1 MSHNPELK
9 ILGVIGAR
17 SGSKGVPH
25 KNIRPIAGKPLLAW
39 IIGTAKS
46 SRYINRIIVCTDSE
60 GYAKIARAEGAEVP
74 YIQPADVSQDHSTD
88 YEYVRYAVDWL
99 EKNEGYK
106 PDVVV
111 RLMPTVPLQMSEDV
125 DACIEELLKDD
136 KAHSAMV
143 VAEAR
148 QIPSKAMKV
157 GPEGYLV
164 SYTTGSAKGAEP
176 TKREIFEKA
185 YFRANVVVTRPSV
198 MRATSS
204 LSGERVRYHVIP
216 QERAIDIDSE
226 IDFHIAEK
234 LLPLFRK
241 KKTFFITCS
250 DGQAIRNWLF
260 GDFYK
265 FAKNDPN
272 ISLVAFVPPD
282 RLEDSKIFE
291 HERCR
296 VETVNLDLEWKPKKI
311 FRIAC
316 FGCVPTSTIWSR
328 NNFSYLHGGS
338 VFNLVVKQFFWALGH
353 FRVWRAFM
361 RWVEFKVFRDDK
373 VWEPFFDKFK
383 PDAVFAAG
391 ILNDEDFT
399 LLKQAKRRGIPSMG
413 MMKSWDNFTSKGFL
427 RVYPDLLLVQN
438 PTMVEEAVRF
448 NNFPRERI
456 RVTGFPQWDHYLDPA
471 WEIPREEFAQKFGID
486 ASKKWITYFAGGLM
500 TGLFGIPDKGDY
512 VLMMKKAIEEG
523 KLGDS
528 TVLIRAHPGH
538 QDLMVPETRVF
549 PNLDF
554 AKGWT
559 FGEKD
564 IRMLANLVR
573 HSDVTINL
581 GSTMSLEAAIFGK
594 PTVLVAFNKE
604 SGSKPPA
611 HMRLATALDS
621 SLHFVRVLQTGGN
634 WRVNSE
640 EELIKAVRAYLD
652 NPSLHQEGRKRIV
665 RELVGPVDGR
675 AGRRCFDLLCEV
687 ADKKINYGVKF
698 Y

>member
-1 MSHNPELK
+1 MTKTANLK
-9 ILGVIGAR
+9 VLAVIGAR

-25 KNIRPIAGKPLLAW
+25 KNIRQIAGKPLLGW
-39 IIGTAKS
+39 IIETAHA

-60 GYAKIARAEGAEVP
+60 AYAKIAREHGAKVP
-74 YIQPADVSQDHSTD
+74 YIQPAEISQDHSTD
-88 YEYVRYAVDWL
+88 YEYVRYAVEWL

-106 PDVVV
+106 PDIIV
-111 RLMPTVPLQMSEDV
+111 RLMPTVPLQLPEDI
-125 DACIEELLKDD
+125 DSCIDELLKDK

-148 QIPSKAMKV
+148 QIPPKAMKI

-164 SYTTGSAKGAEP
+164 SYVTGSTRGAEP
-176 TKREIFEKA
+176 TKRETFEKA
-185 YFRANVVVTRPSV
+185 YFRANVVVTRPE
-198 MRATSS
+198 TIKTTNS
-204 LSGERVRYHVIP
+204 LAGEKVRYHIIP

-226 IDFHIAEK
+226 TDFHVAER
-234 LLPLFRK
+234 LLPIFK
-241 KKTFFITCS
+241 KKRTFFITCS

-265 FAKNDPN
+265 FAKENPN
-272 ISLVAFVPPD
+272 IMLVAFVPPD
-282 RLEDSKIFE
+282 RLEASKIFE

-296 VETVNLDLEWKPKKI
+296 VETVNLDLNWRPKQI
-311 FRIAC
+311 FRIAA
-316 FGCVPTSTIWSR
+316 FGCVPTYTIWSR

-338 VFNLVVKQFFWALGH
+338 FFYLLVKQFFWALGH
-353 FRVWRAFM
+353 FRVWRGLM
-361 RWVEFKVFRDDK
+361 RWVEFNIFHDDK
-373 VWEPFFDKFK
+373 VWAPFFDKYK

-399 LLKQAKRRGIPSMG
+399 LLKQAKRRGIPSVG

-427 RVYPDLLLVQN
+427 RVFPDLLLVQN

-448 NNFPRERI
+448 NNFPRNRI
-456 RVTGFPQWDHYLDPA
+456 HVTGFPQWDHYLDPSWA
-471 WEIPREEFAQKFGID
+471 MSREEFAKKFGLD

-512 VLMMKKAIEEG
+512 VLMLKKAIDEG
-523 KLGDS
+523 KINDA
-528 TVLIRAHPGH
+528 TVLIRTHPGH
-538 QDLMVPETRVF
+538 EDIMVPEAKSF

-559 FGEKD
+559 FDQED
-564 IRMLANLVR
+564 MRMLANLVR

-581 GSTMSLEAAIFGK
+581 GSTMSLEAAIFDK

-604 SGSKPPA
+604 SERKVPW
-611 HMRLATALDS
+611 HMRLASALDS
-621 SLHFVRVLQTGGN
+621 SLHFVYVMNTEGN
-634 WRVNSE
+634 WRAKTE
-640 EELIKAVRAYLD
+640 EEFVRAVHTYLD
-652 NPSLHQEGRKRIV
+652 NPSLHSKGRERILK
-665 RELVGPVDGR
+665 ELVGPVDGM
-675 AGRRCFDLLCEV
+675 AGKRCFDILCEA
-687 ADKKINYGVKF
+687 ADKKIIYPVKF